1 MASTQVSDAVDA
13 YLTANFSTLP
23 VRKMNENLEPPRDKS
38 AFVQV
43 QYPLALEDQKSIGAP
58 GTNWFREEGA
68 IRLVIAVPVG
78 SGLTTARA
86 VGDELRSLFRNK
98 LISGVRTFEAQ
109 PVTFDDESD
118 KGGYVLASVTI
129 SYEFDLSA

>member
-78 SGLTTARA
+78 SGLATARA
-86 VGDELRSLFRNK
+86 VGDELRNLFRNK